1 MSRDTIFI
9 GLYEDASQVNQYL
22 QVAGVRVDDN
32 LGTDFAGDLALENTT
47 ITILDQAQGR
57 DMLLV
62 LADDPTTL
70 EEAVG
75 RLISGEFRSDLV
87 SDSIALR
94 RFEEMDQ

>member
-1 MSRDTIFI
+1 M
-9 GLYEDASQVNQYL
+9 
-22 QVAGVRVDDN
+22 DDS
-32 LGTDFAGDLALENTT
+32 LGTDFAGELALEDTT
-47 ITILDQAQGR
+47 ITILDQALGR

-62 LADDPTTL
+62 LAENPANL

-94 RFEEMDQ
+94 RFEEMGK